1 MLAYR
6 GKERQLVRILR
17 QTSTGAV
24 AQYEPVNQP
33 GKIYM
38 PLIEN
43 GENVEKFEL
52 AEGEQLDIFTAK

>member
-6 GKERQLVRILR
+6 GKRRQLVRILR

-24 AQYEPVNQP
+24 AQYEPVEEP
-33 GKIYM
+33 GNRYM

-43 GENVEKFEL
+43 GKNVERFEL
-52 AEGEQLDIFTAK
+52 VEERQLDIF